1 MDQAKSPSSRKMTR
15 LVCSMIALEYES
27 NNSQMTNTTN
37 TWIGLF
43 IVHLI
48 LEMYH
53 LTALKVSKHGDF
65 WSVLS
70 RIRTE
75 YGEIRSIQSECEK
88 TRTRKKPIF
97 GHFSRSVSYEYS
109 EAYQASKMKD
119 FAKIVNGFQQLT
131 IFAKSSILDVWQSSG
146 YASVTKSLPKSYIL
160 FIESPIWNCMH
171 CNSGLIFGIICV
183 RNLID

>member
-53 LTALKVSKHGDF
+53 LTALKVF
-65 WSVLS
+65 WRFLWFVFS
-70 RIRTE
+70 RIRTG
-75 YGEIRSIQSECEK
+75 YGEIRSIQSECGK
-88 TRTRKKPIF
+88 TRTRKNPIF

-171 CNSGLIFGIICV
+171 CNSGLIFGIIFA
-183 RNLID
+183 RTLID

>member
-1 MDQAKSPSSRKMTR
+1 MRLFAKTVNGWLPLFSRKISIKDVWLDSKCFRRFYLLPSLDQAKSPSSRKMTR

-109 EAYQASKMKD
+109 EAYQASKMKN
-119 FAKIVNGFQQLT
+119 FAKIVNGFQ
-131 IFAKSSILDVWQSSG
+131 
-146 YASVTKSLPKSYIL
+146 
-160 FIESPIWNCMH
+160 
-171 CNSGLIFGIICV
+171 
-183 RNLID
+183 

>member
-1 MDQAKSPSSRKMTR
+1 MKIFAKTVNGWLPLFSQKISIIDVWLGSKYFRRFYLLPSLDQAKSPSSRKMTR

-109 EAYQASKMKD
+109 EAYQASKMKN
-119 FAKIVNGFQQLT
+119 FAKIVNGFQ
-131 IFAKSSILDVWQSSG
+131 
-146 YASVTKSLPKSYIL
+146 
-160 FIESPIWNCMH
+160 
-171 CNSGLIFGIICV
+171 
-183 RNLID
+183 

>member
-1 MDQAKSPSSRKMTR
+1 MKLFAKTVNGWLPLFPQKISIIDVWLGSKCFRRFYLLPSLDQAKSPSSRKMTR

-53 LTALKVSKHGDF
+53 LTALKVF
-65 WSVLS
+65 WRFLWFVFS
-70 RIRTE
+70 RIRTG
-75 YGEIRSIQSECEK
+75 YGEIRSIQSECGK
-88 TRTRKKPIF
+88 TRTRKNPIF

-109 EAYQASKMKD
+109 EAYQASKMKN
-119 FAKIVNGFQQLT
+119 FAKIVNGFQ
-131 IFAKSSILDVWQSSG
+131 
-146 YASVTKSLPKSYIL
+146 
-160 FIESPIWNCMH
+160 
-171 CNSGLIFGIICV
+171 
-183 RNLID
+183 